1 MNRLDAYDYYIQAM
15 KLGKKYYNECILSG
29 RYPYP
34 QVLDEICNE
43 SLAAGRVDIGVIDIP
58 ADLICG
64 TKTAGR
70 QTVFAANFMP
80 LAGEE
85 TEFASKWMN
94 LCNAHLSDEG
104 IRDPI
109 KCYEYLGRF
118 YVEEGNKRVSVLK
131 SFGAR
136 SIPGS
141 VTRIIP
147 AWSEDP
153 EIRMYYEF
161 MEFYSLSRLYTL
173 KLSKRGSYR
182 RLQAALGFDATHK
195 WTDEERR
202 RFDAGFFRFREIY
215 DRQTGESEKAG
226 DTLLMLL
233 QIFSLAEVRDMTQ
246 SELAAAIEKV
256 RTDVSL
262 QSLEEPID
270 VSMETEVAH
279 KNAFSK
285 FLDAITLP
293 DSLNIAFV
301 HEFRPESSAWIA
313 AHEQGRANLESE
325 LKDKVRVTALYAP
338 DFPDTDALME
348 AAASGGADVIFAT
361 TPSLIAACRRAA
373 LRHPDIKILNCSVSM
388 PFPEVR
394 TYYSRIY
401 EGKFI
406 SGALAGALTRTD
418 RIGYVASNPI
428 FGVPAGINAF
438 ALGTRLTNPSAK
450 IILRWSSTS
459 IDTFSEL
466 RAEGVDLISNRDIP
480 TADASPDV
488 WGLCALTEDG
498 GMKPIISPVWNW
510 GEMYIRIVKNILA
523 GGWDELSFKNSGRA
537 VNYWWGIS
545 SGTVDIRLGDDIPC
559 GLVELAEI
567 LREGIASGKVHP
579 FRRRLVDQKQNLRN
593 AGDRDLSPEEIL
605 NMDWLCRCVEGS
617 IPTYE
622 ELLPIARNIVA
633 LQGIH
638 REELA
643 PEKGRIQL

>member
-1 MNRLDAYDYYIQAM
+1 MSRQDAYEQYNQAL
-15 KLGKKYYNECILSG
+15 KLGKKYYNDCIITG

-34 QVLDEICNE
+34 QVLDEIFNE
-43 SLAAGRVDIGVIDIP
+43 ALAVGRVNIGVVDIP
-58 ADLICG
+58 ADRIVG

-70 QTVFAANFMP
+70 QAVFAANFMP
-80 LAGEE
+80 LVSEE
-85 TEFASKWMN
+85 TEFAAKWIN

-136 SIPGS
+136 SVPGL
-141 VTRIIP
+141 VTRIVP

-153 EIRMYYEF
+153 AVRMYYEF
-161 MEFYSLSRLYTL
+161 MEFYSLSRLYTIT
-173 KLSKRGSYR
+173 LSRPGAYR
-182 RLQAALGFDATHK
+182 RLQAALGLDPDHK

-202 RFDAGFFRFREIY
+202 RFDAGFYRFREIY
-215 DRQTGESEKAG
+215 DRQAGSPEQAG

-233 QIFSLAEVRDMTQ
+233 QIFSLAEVRKMTQ
-246 SELAAAIEKV
+246 SELSAAIEKV

-262 QSLEEPID
+262 QAEDKPID

-279 KNAFSK
+279 RNAFTK
-285 FLDAITLP
+285 LFDAITLP
-293 DSLNIAFV
+293 SHLNLAFV

-313 AHEQGRANLESE
+313 AHEQGREYLESVFKE
-325 LKDKVRVTALYAP
+325 KVTVTALYAP

-348 AAASGGADVIFAT
+348 AAAAGGADVVFAT

-373 LRHPDIKILNCSVSM
+373 VRHPELKILNCSVSM

-438 ALGTRLTNPSAK
+438 ALGARLTNPSAR

-466 RAEGVDLISNRDIP
+466 RAENVDLISNRDIP

-488 WGLCALTEDG
+488 WGLCALSDDG

-510 GEMYIRIVKNILA
+510 GEMYVRIVRNIFA
-523 GGWDELSFKNSGRA
+523 GGWDELDFKNSGKA

-545 SGTVDIRLGDDIPC
+545 SGTVDIRLGENIPC
-559 GLVELAEI
+559 GLVELAGI
-567 LREGIASGKVHP
+567 LREGIASGSIHP
-579 FRRRLVDQKQNLRN
+579 FRRRLVDQLGEVRN
-593 AGDRDLSPEEIL
+593 DGQRDLSPEEIL
-605 NMDWLCRCVEGS
+605 HMDWLCSCVEGS
-617 IPTYE
+617 IPGYD
-622 ELLPIARNIVA
+622 ELLPIARNIVT

-638 REELA
+638 RDELE

>member
-1 MNRLDAYDYYIQAM
+1 MSRQDAYEYYSQAL
-15 KLGKKYYNECILSG
+15 KLGRKFYSDAISKGN
-29 RYPYP
+29 YPYP
-34 QVLDEICNE
+34 QVLDEIFNE
-43 SLAAGRVDIGVIDIP
+43 ALAVGHINIGVVDVP
-58 ADLICG
+58 ADKIVG

-70 QTVFAANFMP
+70 QAVFAANFMP

-85 TEFASKWMN
+85 TEFAAKWIN

-109 KCYEYLGRF
+109 KCFEYLGRF

-136 SIPGS
+136 SIPGA
-141 VTRIIP
+141 VTRIVP
-147 AWSEDP
+147 AWSENP
-153 EIRMYYEF
+153 AIRMYYEF
-161 MEFYSLSRLYTL
+161 MEFYSLSRLYTVT
-173 KLSKRGSYR
+173 LSRPGSYR
-182 RLQAALGFDATHK
+182 RLQAALGFDADHK

-202 RFDAGFFRFREIY
+202 RFDAGFYRFCEIY
-215 DRQTGESEKAG
+215 GKQEATLEKAG
-226 DTLLMLL
+226 DTLLALL
-233 QIFSLAEVRDMTQ
+233 QIFSLAEVRSMTQ
-246 SELAAAIEKV
+246 SELAAAIEKA

-270 VSMETEVAH
+270 VSMETESIH
-279 KNAFSK
+279 RNTFSK
-285 FLDAITLP
+285 ILDAFTQP
-293 DSLNIAFV
+293 GCLNIAFV

-313 AHEQGRANLESE
+313 AHEQGREHLESA
-325 LKDKVRVTALYAP
+325 LKDKVNVSAFFAA

-373 LRHPDIKILNCSVSM
+373 VRHPDIKILNCSVSM

-438 ALGTRLTNPSAK
+438 ALGTRLTNPSAR
-450 IILRWSSTS
+450 IVLRWSSTS
-459 IDTFSEL
+459 VDTFSEL

-488 WGLCALTEDG
+488 WGLCALTEGG

-510 GEMYIRIVKNILA
+510 GEMYVRIVKNILA
-523 GGWDELSFKNSGRA
+523 GGWEELSFKNSGKA

-545 SGTVDIRLGDDIPC
+545 SGTVDIRLGEDIPR
-559 GLVELAEI
+559 GLVELAGI
-567 LREGIASGKVHP
+567 LREGIASGSIHP
-579 FRRRLVDQKQNLRN
+579 FRRRLVDQLGEVRN
-593 AGDRDLSPEEIL
+593 TGERDLSPEEIL
-605 NMDWLCRCVEGS
+605 RMDWLCSCIEGS
-617 IPTYE
+617 IPEYE
-622 ELLPIARNIVA
+622 DLLPIARNIVT

-638 REELA
+638 RDELA
-643 PEKGRIQL
+643 PEKGRILL

>member
-1 MNRLDAYDYYIQAM
+1 MSRQDAYEYYNQAL
-15 KLGKKYYNECILSG
+15 KLGRKSYNENILSG
-29 RYPYP
+29 HYPYP
-34 QVLDEICNE
+34 QVLDEIFNE
-43 SLAAGRVDIGVIDIP
+43 SLAAGRLNIGVIDIP
-58 ADLICG
+58 TELIVG

-70 QTVFAANFMP
+70 QAMFAANFMP
-80 LAGEE
+80 LAEE
-85 TEFASKWMN
+85 STEFSGKWMH
-94 LCNAHLSDEG
+94 LCEAHLSEEG

-131 SFGAR
+131 FFGAR

-153 EIRMYYEF
+153 AIRMYYEF
-161 MEFYSLSRLYTL
+161 MEFYSLSGTYSVRL
-173 KLSKRGSYR
+173 SRPGSYR
-182 RLQAALGFDATHK
+182 RLQAALGFDAGHR
-195 WTDEERR
+195 WTEEERR
-202 RFDAGFFRFREIY
+202 RFAAGFFRFRELF
-215 DRQTGESEKAG
+215 DKQAGSSEPAG

-233 QIFSLAEVRDMTQ
+233 QIFSLAEVREMTQ
-246 SELAAAIEKV
+246 HELSAAIEKV

-262 QSLEEPID
+262 QAIDDPID
-270 VSMETEVAH
+270 VSMETESAH
-279 KNAFSK
+279 RNAITKLF
-285 FLDAITLP
+285 DAITLP
-293 DSLNIAFV
+293 DRLNIAFV
-301 HEFRPESSAWIA
+301 HEFRPDSSSWIA
-313 AHEQGRANLESE
+313 AHEQGRAHLESV
-325 LKDKVRVTALYAP
+325 LKDKVKVSVYFAP

-348 AAASGGADVIFAT
+348 AAASGGADLIFAT

-373 LRHPDIKILNCSVSM
+373 LRRPGLKILNCSVSM

-438 ALGTRLTNPSAK
+438 ALGARLTNPSAR
-450 IILRWSSTS
+450 IVLRWSSTS
-459 IDTFSEL
+459 VDTFSEL
-466 RAEGVDLISNRDIP
+466 RDEGVDLISNRDIP
-480 TADASPDV
+480 TPDASPDV
-488 WGLCALTEDG
+488 WGLCALSEDG
-498 GMKPIISPVWNW
+498 GMKPIISPYWNW
-510 GEMYIRIVKNILA
+510 GEMYVRIVRNVLA
-523 GGWDELSFKNSGRA
+523 GGWEELSFKNSGKA

-545 SGTVDIRLGDDIPC
+545 SGTVDIRLAEDIPC
-559 GLVELAEI
+559 GLIELAGI
-567 LREGIASGKVHP
+567 LREGIASGSIHP
-579 FRRRLVDQKQNLRN
+579 FRRRLVDQQGTVRN
-593 AGDRDLSPEEIL
+593 SGDRDLSPEEIL
-605 NMDWLCRCVEGS
+605 HMDWLCSCVEGS
-617 IPTYE
+617 IPAYE

-638 REELA
+638 RDELV